1 MTLGYTLLGDSG
13 LRVSRISLGT
23 MTFGTD
29 WGFGAEADECARQV
43 EAYAEAGGNFID
55 TAVNYTGGS
64 AERILA
70 DLIADER
77 ERWVVATKYTLSRR
91 DGDPNASGN
100 SRKNLVHSLEQSLRA
115 LRTERID
122 VYWLHVWDFLTSTD
136 EVMRALDD
144 QVRAGKVLY
153 VGISDTPAW
162 LVSRMQTMAE
172 LRGWSPFV
180 GLQIKYSLAD
190 RDVEREL
197 VPMAKAL
204 GLGITAWGPLSA
216 GALTGKYNR
225 PAEKGEVR
233 RLGEQPSPK
242 HLEIAAEV
250 VAQADRL
257 GVLPAQVALAWVM
270 HQGAIPIVGARSA
283 DQLKQSLAAGDVL
296 LDKAALTAL
305 DTVSQIDLGFPHTF
319 IQDDGIRHIMYG
331 GARDTIDVPPGR
343 RRT

>member
-13 LRVSRISLGT
+13 LRVSRIALGT

-29 WGFGAEADECARQV
+29 WGFGAEPAECARQV
-43 EAYAEAGGNFID
+43 ETYAQAGGNFID

-64 AERILA
+64 SEKILA
-70 DLIADER
+70 DIIASDR
-77 ERWVVATKYTLSRR
+77 ERWVVATKYSLSRR

-100 SRKNLVHSLEQSLRA
+100 SRKNLVNSLEQSLRA
-115 LRTERID
+115 MRTDRID

-153 VGISDTPAW
+153 IGISDTPAW
-162 LVSRMQTMAE
+162 LVARMQTMAE

-197 VPMAKAL
+197 LPMAKTL
-204 GLGITAWGPLSA
+204 GLGVTAWGPLSA
-216 GALTGKYNR
+216 GVLTGKYNR
-225 PAEKGEVR
+225 PATEGEPR
-233 RLGEQPSPK
+233 RLGDEPSPR
-242 HLEIAAEV
+242 HLAIAAV
-250 VAQADRL
+250 VVDVAKRL
-257 GVLPAQVALAWVM
+257 GVEPAQVALAWVL
-270 HQGAIPIVGARSA
+270 HQGAIPIVGARSTQQLSQTLASVDVALDA
-283 DQLKQSLAAGDVL
+283 DALAAL
-296 LDKAALTAL
+296 EA
-305 DTVSQIDLGFPHTF
+305 VSRIDLGFPHDF
-319 IQDDGIRHIMYG
+319 VENNDIRHIMYG
-331 GARDTIDVPPGR
+331 GTRDTIDVPPGR